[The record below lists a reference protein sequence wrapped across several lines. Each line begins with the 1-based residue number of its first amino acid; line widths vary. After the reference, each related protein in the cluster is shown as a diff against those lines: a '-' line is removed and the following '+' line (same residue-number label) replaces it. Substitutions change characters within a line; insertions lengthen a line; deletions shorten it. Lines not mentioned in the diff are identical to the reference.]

1 MPGSLFSKVM
11 SSGGGVVA
19 GAALGRGMA
28 GASYD
33 FINDLIR
40 LTAGI
45 EKPSDTEDTG
55 MRALVEM
62 RNSAAFTTM
71 AAGLGPLASYLRPV
85 LGKVLGL
92 GGDASGMSKL
102 SDRCEERKN
111 EAQALADKFNA
122 LNDQSKK
129 LETEKA
135 QVLEQFNVKNSQYAE
150 LVALVQEEE
159 GVETPSEV
167 VE

>member
-1 MPGSLFSKVM
+1 
-11 SSGGGVVA
+11 
-19 GAALGRGMA
+19 
-28 GASYD
+28 
-33 FINDLIR
+33 
-40 LTAGI
+40 
-45 EKPSDTEDTG
+45 
-55 MRALVEM
+55 
-62 RNSAAFTTM
+62 
-71 AAGLGPLASYLRPV
+71 
-85 LGKVLGL
+85 
-92 GGDASGMSKL
+92 MSKL

-135 QVLEQFNVKNSQYAE
+135 QVLEQFNIKNSQYAE

-159 GVETPSEV
+159 GVATTSEV

>member
-1 MPGSLFSKVM
+1 
-11 SSGGGVVA
+11 
-19 GAALGRGMA
+19 
-28 GASYD
+28 
-33 FINDLIR
+33 
-40 LTAGI
+40 
-45 EKPSDTEDTG
+45 
-55 MRALVEM
+55 
-62 RNSAAFTTM
+62 
-71 AAGLGPLASYLRPV
+71 
-85 LGKVLGL
+85 
-92 GGDASGMSKL
+92 MSKL

-150 LVALVQEEE
+150 LVALVKEEE
-159 GVETPSEV
+159 GVTTASEV